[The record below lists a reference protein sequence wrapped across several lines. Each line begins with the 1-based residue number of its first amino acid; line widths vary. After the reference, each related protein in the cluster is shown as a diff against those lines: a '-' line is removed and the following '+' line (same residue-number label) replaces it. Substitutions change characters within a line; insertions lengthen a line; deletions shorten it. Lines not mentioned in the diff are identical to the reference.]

1 MAGWLAGG
9 GDGGVGGGLEK
20 LILMKTQSSVGT
32 WTLDFDLGF
41 VKKTE
46 KMLEDIHKAMM
57 TLNEKNALPLLL
69 GTSTIVKE
77 VPAFHYLSL
86 SYSRK
91 INVQKW

>member
-1 MAGWLAGG
+1 MIGEIIAR
-9 GDGGVGGGLEK
+9 
-20 LILMKTQSSVGT
+20 
-32 WTLDFDLGF
+32 
-41 VKKTE
+41 KKPKKKE